1 MKSLKYEDPWLAAA
15 TADGSVLLID
25 VESSV
30 GTLNPPVRQRSR
42 PVIEVGKKQKAA
54 RQRLNVSQGGALC
67 VDIQDNY
74 VACGAGLSFSL
85 LPILPFLLKAYRYSV
100 VKDTVICYAL
110 RQPDD
115 LEE

>member
-15 TADGSVLLID
+15 TADGSILLID

-30 GTLNPPVRQRSR
+30 GTLTPPGKQKGR
-42 PVIEVGKKQKAA
+42 PAIEVGKRQKAA

-74 VACGAGLSFSL
+74 VACGAGLLVSL
-85 LPILPFLLKAYRYSV
+85 LPVLPFSLKAYRYSV
-100 VKDTVICYAL
+100 VKDTVIRDDL

-115 LEE
+115 LEQ